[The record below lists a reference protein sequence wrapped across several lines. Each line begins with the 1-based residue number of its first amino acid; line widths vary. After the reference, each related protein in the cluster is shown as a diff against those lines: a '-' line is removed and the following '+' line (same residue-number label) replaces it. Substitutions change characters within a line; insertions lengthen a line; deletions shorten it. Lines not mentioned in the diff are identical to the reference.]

1 MSRGVVVQATLPD
14 PEDAKPKKAQA
25 ITDATALL
33 MQAGAQVSFR
43 EVCPNLVVV
52 DSAIVWYDGIA
63 PFAYSRLDDQVLRF
77 IGGEVARKLEELL
90 REIT

>member
-14 PEDAKPKKAQA
+14 PKDAKPKRAQA
-25 ITDATALL
+25 ITDAAALL
-33 MQAGAQVSFR
+33 KQAGVQVSFR
-43 EVCPNLVVV
+43 ETCPNLVVA
-52 DSAIVWYDGIA
+52 DSATVWYGGMA

-77 IGGEVARKLEELL
+77 IGGEVARELEELL